1 MGNRMTISSLDEF
14 RQLLQSL
21 PKADEEARD
30 AARQREPQLTKPFGS
45 LGRLEEVSEWLATW
59 QGHHPPELATPR
71 ARVFA
76 GNHGVVAR
84 GVSAFPAE
92 VTGQMVY
99 NFKAGGAA
107 INQLCQTFDI
117 ELDVIALDLDRPTAD
132 FTETPA
138 MSEDECIAAM
148 VSGMSAVPEDTD
160 ILCLGEMGIGNTTS
174 AAAICH
180 ALFDG
185 SAEVWTGAG
194 TGVEGE
200 AMATKISV
208 VGDGVARHK
217 PDIKDGLDALRCL
230 GGRELAAIAGAVIA
244 ARQYRVPVL
253 LDGYIST
260 AAAATLEATVKGTLD
275 HCLVS
280 HMSLEPGH
288 QRLIKAI
295 NQRPLLEMDMR
306 LGEASGAALAVGIL
320 KGAVACHT
328 GMATFAEAG
337 VSDKG

>member
-1 MGNRMTISSLDEF
+1 MTLSSLNDI
-14 RQLLQSL
+14 RHLLATL
-21 PKADEEARD
+21 PGADEKARD
-30 AARQREPQLTKPFGS
+30 AARMREPQLTKPMGS
-45 LGRLEEVSEWLATW
+45 LGRLEQVSEWLATW
-59 QGHHPPELATPR
+59 QGTHPPKLKTPR

-92 VTGQMVY
+92 VTQQMVY
-99 NFKAGGAA
+99 NFEAGGAA
-107 INQLCQTFDI
+107 INQLCKTFGI
-117 ELDVIALDLDRPTAD
+117 ELKVIALELDRPTAD
-132 FTETPA
+132 FTDGPA
-138 MSEDECIAAM
+138 MSEFDCLAAIK
-148 VSGMSAVPEDTD
+148 SGMEAVPDDTD

-185 SAEVWTGAG
+185 TSEDWTGAG
-194 TGVEGE
+194 TGVEGA
-200 AMATKISV
+200 AMATKIAV

-244 ARQYRVPVL
+244 ARLKRVPVL

-260 AAAATLEATVKGTLD
+260 AAAATLEATLDGALD

-280 HMSLEPGH
+280 HASVEPGH
-288 QRLIKAI
+288 QRLLNAI
-295 NQRPLLEMDMR
+295 GQRPLLEMDMR
-306 LGEASGAALAVGIL
+306 LGEASGAALAIGIV
-320 KGAVACHT
+320 KGAVACHN

-337 VSDKG
+337 VSDRDG